1 MSHKEI
7 PNCLTENMNK
17 QEETHRDSRTMS
29 PPSGKSKPRESS
41 WRPWGRGPVA
51 EPSSG
56 RPRPQ
61 CGFPGTDGG
70 SGPTYVVHASPS
82 PSTDTLHSSLWFP
95 EAKAA
100 RKVGRSKQPSQV
112 RTEDRC
118 HAYPAKLCWW
128 REGQGRVC
136 PLPSAWHSL
145 GPAPLS
151 CSLLTTAGPSPAPI
165 FRMKAVSAPG
175 SARPVGCARC

>member
-41 WRPWGRGPVA
+41 WRPWGRGPAA

-100 RKVGRSKQPSQV
+100 RKAERSKQPSQV

-128 REGQGRVC
+128 REGQGRCALSPVLGTVLGLH
-136 PLPSAWHSL
+136 PYPAHYSQQQAPAQRPSSE
-145 GPAPLS
+145 
-151 CSLLTTAGPSPAPI
+151 
-165 FRMKAVSAPG
+165 
-175 SARPVGCARC
+175 